1 MQRDRLLQRSATR
14 TALLAVLALA
24 SGIAVAQ
31 NVAVI
36 NNKPIP
42 KAREDAWVKELT
54 KQGQADSPELRKQVK
69 DRLIQNEILLQEAQ
83 RRGVAERADVKF
95 MLDVQR
101 QNTLIQALLRDEVEK
116 APITDA
122 QIKVA
127 YEQQKTKVGGKEYRA
142 RHILVEKEDEA
153 KGIIEQLKKGAKFEE
168 LAKGSKD
175 TGSAKNGGDL
185 DWAAPD
191 SYVKP
196 FSDALTKLPKGQLTD
211 APVQTQF
218 GWHVIRLD
226 DVRDTQFPPLE
237 QVTPQIREG
246 LQQQRVQTFVEG
258 LRKNAKIQ

>member
-1 MQRDRLLQRSATR
+1 MERRQLTR
-14 TALLAVLALA
+14 RITFFAALALV

-31 NVAVI
+31 NIAVV

-54 KQGQADSPELRKQVK
+54 KQGQPDSPELRKQVK

-83 RRGVAERADVKF
+83 KRGVAEKADVKF

-101 QNTLIQALLRDEVEK
+101 QNTLIQALLREEAEK

-122 QIKVA
+122 QIKAA
-127 YEQQKTKVGGKEYRA
+127 YEQQKAKIGGKEYRA

-153 KGIIEQLKKGAKFEE
+153 KAIIDQLKKGAKFEE

-175 TGSAKNGGDL
+175 TGSAAKGGDL

-196 FSDALTKLPKGQLTD
+196 FSDALTKLPKGQMTET
-211 APVQTQF
+211 PVQTQF
-218 GWHVIRLD
+218 GWHIIRVD

-237 QVTPQIREG
+237 QVAPQIRES
-246 LQQQRVQTFVEG
+246 LQQQKVQAYVEN

>member
-1 MQRDRLLQRSATR
+1 MQRNRLMQRSAVLATL
-14 TALLAVLALA
+14 LLASSFAL
-24 SGIAVAQ
+24 AQ
-31 NVAVI
+31 NVAVV

-83 RRGVAERADVKF
+83 RRGVAERAEVKF

-101 QNTLIQALLRDEVEK
+101 QNTLIQALLRDEIEK
-116 APITDA
+116 SPITDA
-122 QIKVA
+122 QIKAA
-127 YEQQKTKVGGKEYRA
+127 YEAQKTKVGSKEYRA

-153 KGIIEQLKKGAKFEE
+153 KAITEQLKKGARFED

-196 FSDALTKLPKGQLTD
+196 FSEALVKLNKGQVTEI
-211 APVQTQF
+211 PVQTQF

-246 LQQQRVQTFVEG
+246 LQQQRVQAYVET
-258 LRKNAKIQ
+258 LRKSAKIQ

>member
-1 MQRDRLLQRSATR
+1 MQYERFLGRSAVF
-14 TALLAVLALA
+14 AALALA
-24 SGIAVAQ
+24 AGIAVAQ
-31 NVAVI
+31 NVATV

-54 KQGQADSPELRKQVK
+54 KQGQPDTPELRKQVK

-122 QIKVA
+122 QIKAA
-127 YEQQKTKVGGKEYRA
+127 YDAQKQKVGNKEFRA

-153 KGIIEQLKKGAKFEE
+153 KSIIDQLKKGARFED
-168 LAKGSKD
+168 LAKSSKD

-196 FSDALTKLPKGQLTD
+196 FSDALTKLSKGQVTD
-211 APVQTQF
+211 TPVQTQF

-226 DVRDTQFPPLE
+226 DTRDTQFPPIE

-246 LQQQRVQTFVEG
+246 LQQQRVQAFVES

>member
-1 MQRDRLLQRSATR
+1 MKRRRLLQRSSFYA
-14 TALLAVLALA
+14 ALALA
-24 SGIAVAQ
+24 SGIAMAQ
-31 NVAVI
+31 NIATV

-54 KQGQADSPELRKQVK
+54 KQGQPDSPELRKQVK

-83 RRGVAERADVKF
+83 RRGVADKADVKF

-101 QNTLIQALLRDEVEK
+101 QNTLIQALLREEVDK
-116 APITDA
+116 TPISDA
-122 QIKVA
+122 QIKAA
-127 YEQQKTKVGGKEYRA
+127 YEQQKAKVGGKEYKA

-153 KGIIEQLKKGAKFEE
+153 KAIIEQLKKGAKFEE

-196 FSDALTKLPKGQLTD
+196 FSEALTRLPKGQMTD

-218 GWHVIRLD
+218 GWHVIRVD
-226 DVRDTQFPPLE
+226 DVRDTQFPTLE

-246 LQQQRVQTFVEG
+246 LQQQRVQAYVES

>member
-1 MQRDRLLQRSATR
+1 MQRNRLMQRSAVLATL
-14 TALLAVLALA
+14 LLASTFAL
-24 SGIAVAQ
+24 AQ
-31 NVAVI
+31 NVAVV

-83 RRGVAERADVKF
+83 RRGVAERAEVKF

-101 QNTLIQALLRDEVEK
+101 QNTLIQALLRERSRRS
-116 APITDA
+116 PITDA
-122 QIKVA
+122 QIKAA
-127 YEQQKTKVGGKEYRA
+127 YDAQKAKVGSKEYRA

-153 KGIIEQLKKGAKFEE
+153 KAITEQLKKGARFED

-196 FSDALTKLPKGQLTD
+196 FSEALIKLNKGQVTEV
-211 APVQTQF
+211 PVQTQF

-246 LQQQRVQTFVEG
+246 LQQQRVQAYVET
-258 LRKNAKIQ
+258 LRKSAKIQ